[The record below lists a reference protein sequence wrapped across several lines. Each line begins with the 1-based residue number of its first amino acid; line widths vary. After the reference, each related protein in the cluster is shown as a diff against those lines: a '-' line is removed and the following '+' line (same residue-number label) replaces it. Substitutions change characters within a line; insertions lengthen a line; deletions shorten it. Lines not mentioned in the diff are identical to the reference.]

1 MSLPAGFCNNHGRQA
16 YLNFKNTDMF
26 DLVTVL
32 AVGLVVGLK
41 HATEV
46 DHVVA
51 VSTIVSEHRNVW
63 RSTLVGAMWGAGHT
77 ASLLITGAI
86 VFSLRIAIPEQVSTW
101 LEFCV
106 ALMIIGLGAAGLW
119 RALRPRGDVHVHE
132 HSHGGVSHVHVH
144 FHESETRHHAARPHT
159 HAVSAVG
166 LKPVL
171 IGVVHGLAG
180 SGALTLLVMT
190 QIQSPWAGF
199 FYLAIFGLG
208 SIVGMILMS
217 GLIGLPFALTARN
230 VGRVH
235 RHLQTTA
242 AGLSIAFG
250 LWYAYETGLAS
261 GLF

>member
-1 MSLPAGFCNNHGRQA
+1 MEL
-16 YLNFKNTDMF
+16 LTI
-26 DLVTVL
+26 L
-32 AVGLVVGLK
+32 AVGLVFGLK

-51 VSTIVSEHRNVW
+51 VSTIVSQQRNVW

-77 ASLLITGAI
+77 ASLLITGVI
-86 VFSLRIAIPEQVSTW
+86 VLSLRIAIPERVSNW

-106 ALMIIGLGAAGLW
+106 ALMIIGLGAIALW
-119 RALRPRGDVHVHE
+119 RSLLKRNDVHVHE
-132 HSHGGVSHVHVH
+132 HSHDGVSHVHIH
-144 FHESETRHHAARPHT
+144 FHETATRHQKARAHSHAI
-159 HAVSAVG
+159 SAVG
-166 LKPVL
+166 IKPVL
-171 IGVVHGLAG
+171 IGAVHGLAG
-180 SGALTLLVMT
+180 SGALTLLVLT
-190 QIQSPWAGF
+190 QLQSAWVGF
-199 FYLAIFGLG
+199 FYLAVFGVG
-208 SIVGMILMS
+208 SVLGMILMS

-250 LWYAYETGLAS
+250 LWYAYQTGFSS